1 MTHKIILLVIT
12 CALSASLSS
21 CSSDTQEGD
30 PNYFSQS
37 QISVRMKDE
46 TMLYLSDTGNGT
58 AMISYDRSNP
68 LHLNQ
73 DNKSQLTTYVGQLV
87 IPATVTSQGNTY
99 QITGIDEMA
108 FANNTTLTSL
118 TLPESITTIGQG
130 AFMNCSALVS
140 VNIPTGVTAIPSSC
154 FAQCKK
160 MTKFELPEG
169 IKNIG
174 TLAFANCGKMTSIT
188 IPEGVNEI
196 ADRAFLGCTA
206 VKELTIP
213 SSVNKMGGNVFF
225 RASKLT
231 KIHLKAT
238 TPPELTDSLG
248 DYISKATLYVP
259 TGCKTA
265 YEENT
270 LWNKFKSIIEE

>member
-1 MTHKIILLVIT
+1 MTHKIILLAMA
-12 CALSASLSS
+12 CAFSASLSS
-21 CSSDTQEGD
+21 CSSDTQEGNT
-30 PNYFSQS
+30 NYFSQS
-37 QISVRMKDE
+37 QISVRMEDE
-46 TMLYLSDTGNGT
+46 TIIYLADTGNGT

-73 DNKSQLTTYVGQLV
+73 DNKSQLTSYVGKLV
-87 IPATVTSQGNTY
+87 IPTTITSQGNTY

-130 AFMNCSALVS
+130 AFMNCSALTS
-140 VNIPTGVTAIPSSC
+140 VNIPTGVTTIPSSC

-169 IKNIG
+169 IKSIG
-174 TLAFANCGKMTSIT
+174 TLAFANCGKMTSII
-188 IPEGVNEI
+188 IPEGVTEI

-206 VKELTIP
+206 VRELTIP
-213 SSVNKMGGNVFF
+213 SSVNKIGDNVFF

-238 TPPELTDSLG
+238 TPPELADSLG